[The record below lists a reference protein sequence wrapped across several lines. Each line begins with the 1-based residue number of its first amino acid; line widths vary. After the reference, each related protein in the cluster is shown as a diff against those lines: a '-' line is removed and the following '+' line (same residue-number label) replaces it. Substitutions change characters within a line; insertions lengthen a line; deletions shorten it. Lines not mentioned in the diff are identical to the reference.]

1 MKMKKYICGIMII
14 SITFLTS
21 GCVLQDKIKMNKIEK
36 VIKEANTKEYGNEDT
51 QDSIVYKLMKEDYN
65 QIVYFKDKNTGADTY
80 AFRVQTDFEIENG
93 GIDFFNYEI
102 GRIMINPQNIKS
114 SKCSYNFGVLTDRNS
129 VKWVDCSDT
138 SFMDSIPKIAE
149 MKKSEFEKYNKL
161 MEYVKQE
168 DICSMGDNSETI
180 KECKSI
186 PEKYLSGQVSAYDD
200 AQKQLDKLIRTTL

>member
-1 MKMKKYICGIMII
+1 
-14 SITFLTS
+14 
-21 GCVLQDKIKMNKIEK
+21 
-36 VIKEANTKEYGNEDT
+36 
-51 QDSIVYKLMKEDYN
+51 
-65 QIVYFKDKNTGADTY
+65 
-80 AFRVQTDFEIENG
+80 
-93 GIDFFNYEI
+93 
-102 GRIMINPQNIKS
+102 
-114 SKCSYNFGVLTDRNS
+114 
-129 VKWVDCSDT
+129 
-138 SFMDSIPKIAE
+138 MDSIPKIAE